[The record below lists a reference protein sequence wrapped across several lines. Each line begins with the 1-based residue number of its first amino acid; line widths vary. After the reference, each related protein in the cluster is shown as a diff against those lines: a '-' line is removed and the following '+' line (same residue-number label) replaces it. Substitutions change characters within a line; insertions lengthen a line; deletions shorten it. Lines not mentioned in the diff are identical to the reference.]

1 MASLLAKGKYG
12 YDDSRFQKVIDDN
25 FHCSICFNVLKEPRM
40 CRNNEHIFCHDC
52 ITEHLNVNSHTCP
65 ECKEDLTVETLR
77 RAPRLAT
84 NYLSELK
91 INCDYAD
98 RGCHEYVRLQEL
110 NSHVEACGFAP
121 VNCSNDECQMVI
133 NKREI
138 IHHESAVCEYRK
150 VKCHSCGKME
160 QDMKDMQMKMEKQVR
175 TFIPSIIIKSLII

>member
-1 MASLLAKGKYG
+1 
-12 YDDSRFQKVIDDN
+12 
-25 FHCSICFNVLKEPRM
+25 M

-77 RAPRLAT
+77 RAPRLVT

-110 NSHVEACGFAP
+110 NSHVEACGFTP

-138 IHHESAVCEYRK
+138 IHHESAVCEHRK

-160 QDMKDMQMKMEKQVR
+160 QDMKYMQMKMEKQVR
-175 TFIPSIIIKSLII
+175 TFIPSIIIKSLIIYRHLFNLYFHAYHIPVDLKHTF